1 MECRLASSASSWS
14 CQISIRWEFH
24 EDNKPRDDVKEVLFG
39 ALIDNPAD
47 VELNLRRAQAAIL
60 NPHLTAESFLRNT
73 REELSAASEH
83 DKLRFSRNV
92 VCLDISGP
100 GLTDLSFIDLPG
112 TPYMS
117 NLVDHRL
124 TVVL

>member
-1 MECRLASSASSWS
+1 M
-14 CQISIRWEFH
+14 
-24 EDNKPRDDVKEVLFG
+24 KEVLFG